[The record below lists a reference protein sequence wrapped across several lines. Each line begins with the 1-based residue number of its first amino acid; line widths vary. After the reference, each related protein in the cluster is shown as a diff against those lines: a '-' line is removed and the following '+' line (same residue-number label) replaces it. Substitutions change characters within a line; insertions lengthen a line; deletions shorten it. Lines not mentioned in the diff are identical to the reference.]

1 MASID
6 RNNELSDSCLPD
18 RQARGDESSTG
29 EDLINNK
36 FTFTKL
42 MWIEKM
48 KFNNL
53 GLQL

>member
-6 RNNELSDSCLPD
+6 RNDEVSDSCLPD
-18 RQARGDESSTG
+18 RQARGDESNTG
-29 EDLINNK
+29 DELINNK
-36 FTFTKL
+36 FTLTKL
-42 MWIEKM
+42 MQIEKM